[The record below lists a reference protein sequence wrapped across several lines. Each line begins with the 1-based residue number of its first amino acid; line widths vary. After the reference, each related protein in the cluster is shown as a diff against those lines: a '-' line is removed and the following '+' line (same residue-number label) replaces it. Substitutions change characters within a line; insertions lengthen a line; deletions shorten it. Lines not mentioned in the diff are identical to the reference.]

1 MAQEHKEEGELIRVR
16 EYITS
21 REASEL
27 LGITYDAV
35 IKAVNRGSIKA
46 HKFGNGMWM
55 LEKESVT
62 KYQTTR
68 YIGYGRPRSKKK
80 ETL

>member
-1 MAQEHKEEGELIRVR
+1 MAQEHKEEGKLIRVR

-21 REASEL
+21 REASEF

-55 LEKESVT
+55 LERKSVEA
-62 KYQTTR
+62 YQTTN
-68 YIGYGRPRSKKK
+68 YIGYGRPRNKKK
-80 ETL
+80 ENL